1 MPEGMSSS
9 SSVQVPTVTLD
20 GDVQIPQLGF
30 GVWQVPPKETYQAV
44 AEALR
49 VGYRHID
56 TAAAYGNEAGV
67 GQALRASGI
76 DRDDVFITTK
86 CFNDDHG
93 KDQATAALKRS
104 LQQLELDHVDLYLI
118 HWPVPTQ
125 DRYVETWEAFVE
137 AREQG
142 LVRSIGVSNFN
153 PAHLQR
159 LVDETGVTP
168 AINQVELHPYFQQTG
183 LRREHEDLG
192 IATEAWSPL
201 AQGQVFEDDTLAGI
215 AERHGRTVSQVVV
228 RWHLQL
234 GNVVIPKSVTPSR
247 IAENYDVLSF
257 HLTEADMEAIAA
269 LDAGRRIGPDPET
282 FVRP

>member
-118 HWPVPTQ
+118 HWPVPSQ

-215 AERHGRTVSQVVV
+215 AERHGQTVSQVVV

>member
-1 MPEGMSSS
+1 MSSS